1 VTHFNEQAGFPEY
14 ALVPGLRVKLEAV
27 STTADAAVTGVTST
41 RFAIYGYDDSGVDLP
56 DVTPLYQL
64 DESAAGPA

>member
-27 STTADAAVTGVTST
+27 STTLDAAVTGVTST
-41 RFAIYGYDDSGVDLP
+41 RFAIYGYDETPGDDL
-56 DVTPLYQL
+56 L
-64 DESAAGPA
+64 DEVPRWTPDEVIESV